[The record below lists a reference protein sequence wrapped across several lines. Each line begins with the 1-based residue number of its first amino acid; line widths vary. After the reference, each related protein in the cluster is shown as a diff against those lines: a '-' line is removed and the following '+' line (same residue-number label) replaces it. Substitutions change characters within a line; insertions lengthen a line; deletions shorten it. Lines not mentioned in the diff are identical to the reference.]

1 MPVWLAPL
9 HLNILPPPTKLEA
22 NEFSFVENSGNTNP
36 YKTLTSTSS
45 SELENLWVT
54 GSGAGSKAT
63 GYWVDSDGQ
72 EATFTNLG
80 NIYVTAVDG
89 ANSWSQRAIGVA
101 DGATAINKGT
111 IVVQNAYGMT
121 VGSDKNGSTPATII
135 NEGSIAVYK
144 TGAAIELGGVKGSTA
159 ENKGQIYVGK
169 PSASDGAFTIGVLVK
184 DHKEGTFTNS
194 SLIDA
199 KEATAAI
206 AVQQGTSTDKN
217 TILLSSG
224 SQTLGKILID
234 APNTTLNMEDGAVY
248 EGGIFVSKNATKTAI
263 SGTQKAEGLTASYGA
278 ALFLAPADSS
288 ASIKNALYSGN
299 KASGA
304 TVAMGGAVYS
314 NGSPIYFENTVFD
327 GNSAVITS
335 PAKDTHAATGGAI
348 QIKGS
353 PDTVFKDV
361 VFMNNSA
368 AVTGAADKGAY
379 AFGGAINVDYS
390 TGSTTGVKR
399 DSDVKFIITKDLAYT
414 GNTVSS
420 DGTGK
425 PDTYG
430 YTHSHTQAGGFL
442 FLDRGSVAT
451 FEVQGAA
458 TLTIGEKGTTG
469 DTDSIASSMP
479 NNTTANGGQ
488 HALLN
493 KTGTGTLLV
502 NSDLNKYYGTTDVQ
516 EGTMHVTSEWLV
528 QHNVNVTGG
537 TLILDK
543 ANIANGENAKNQTNE
558 GNQQI
563 GSLNI
568 TKGELVLTALSGEA
582 LDGAVNVSGN
592 DSAFIFGEQDHNSL
606 EAAKAIVGTKS
617 GPNAYIGKTL
627 KLSENGRLMLGNAA
641 AATAEGVAATPS
653 VVLGEGANLFIAAGS
668 AIVGTENQSFVANEG
683 SSIYLDKARLGQ
695 NYQLTEGFG
704 NVDESKANFATT
716 NRLLGARLAKNE
728 DGQLILGVERNDVQ
742 LDTIAPNTVNAALTA
757 EEGLGVERINA
768 LLDINSDLTT
778 EQAASEINRIAMM
791 GTASAAQAMAVN
803 GSNLIADTLDQH
815 GSVLAAYAHEK
826 QGTDLWIDLSGMTSK
841 ASRYQAGSTNY
852 GYKSDIGGA
861 TLGADYAFGN
871 GMALGGAVS
880 FGKGSARGQGNG
892 SGIKNDIRYW
902 GANVYGVWNTE
913 YANVIGNVGY
923 LQSKNKISH
932 AGYKGKPDVKTF
944 SVGVRVEKPLALN
957 EVLTVTPH
965 VGARY
970 LHVDMESFKAGGFK
984 YTAEKANLFQ
994 VPFGVAFNGKAN
1006 VASVDVKPFVDV
1018 QIAPALGDRKVKNK
1032 FALATGDASDSIDSR
1047 IANNAMYSAK
1057 VGVEAARG
1065 AHAFG
1070 LNYGIGSGNK
1080 GRVDQVL
1087 QAKYRY
1093 QF

>member
-1 MPVWLAPL
+1 
-9 HLNILPPPTKLEA
+9 
-22 NEFSFVENSGNTNP
+22 
-36 YKTLTSTSS
+36 
-45 SELENLWVT
+45 
-54 GSGAGSKAT
+54 
-63 GYWVDSDGQ
+63 
-72 EATFTNLG
+72 
-80 NIYVTAVDG
+80 
-89 ANSWSQRAIGVA
+89 
-101 DGATAINKGT
+101 
-111 IVVQNAYGMT
+111 MT